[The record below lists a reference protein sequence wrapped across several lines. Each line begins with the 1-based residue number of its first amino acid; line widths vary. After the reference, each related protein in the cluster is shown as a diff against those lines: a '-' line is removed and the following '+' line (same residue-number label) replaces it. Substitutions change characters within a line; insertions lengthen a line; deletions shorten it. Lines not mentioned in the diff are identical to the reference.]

1 MAGENESNLEKQMKT
16 TADTVLASLGGDEEL
31 QGRISSA
38 VFVAL
43 GAGLKPL
50 VDKLKLSPREED
62 PSSSRNPCGGKS
74 SFPRMG

>member
-1 MAGENESNLEKQMKT
+1 MAGENESNLEKQMKAA
-16 TADTVLASLGGDEEL
+16 ADTVLASLGGDEKL

-38 VFVAL
+38 VSPAL

-50 VDKLKLSPREED
+50 MDQLKPSPCEEEH
-62 PSSSRNPCGGKS
+62 SYSRNPTGGKS